1 MGYTKEDL
9 RRKLLEMY
17 PEIKAFG
24 LSLSLEFDEGKDAWV
39 VTLEKGAHKRHAFLD
54 KKDADSCIGGNLCVY
69 LGMLIAQYIKDM
81 ELLVSKSIPVQG
93 KF

>member
-9 RRKLLEMY
+9 KTKLLEMY

-24 LSLSLEFDEGKDAWV
+24 LSLSLELDKEKDAWV
-39 VTLEKGAHKRHAFLD
+39 VSFEKGSHRRHAFLE
-54 KKDADSCIGGNLCVY
+54 KKDADSCIGGNVCVY

-81 ELLVSKSIPVQG
+81 ELLVSEKR
-93 KF
+93 

>member
-9 RRKLLEMY
+9 KTKLLEMY

-24 LSLSLEFDEGKDAWV
+24 LSLSLELDKEKDAWV
-39 VTLEKGAHKRHAFLD
+39 VSFEKGNHRRYAFLD
-54 KKDADSCIGGNLCVY
+54 KKDADSCIGGNVCVY

-81 ELLVSKSIPVQG
+81 ELLVSEKR
-93 KF
+93 

>member
-9 RRKLLEMY
+9 KAKLLEIY

-24 LSLSLEFDEGKDAWV
+24 LSLSLELDKGKGAWV
-39 VTLEKGAHKRHAFLD
+39 VSFEKGGHRRHAFLD
-54 KKDADSCIGGNLCVY
+54 KKDADSCIDGNVCVY

-81 ELLVSKSIPVQG
+81 ELLISQK
-93 KF
+93 

>member
-9 RRKLLEMY
+9 KAKLLEIY

-24 LSLSLEFDEGKDAWV
+24 LSLSLELDKGKDAWV
-39 VTLEKGAHKRHAFLD
+39 VSFEKGGHRRHAFLD
-54 KKDADSCIGGNLCVY
+54 KKDADSCIDGNVCVY

-81 ELLVSKSIPVQG
+81 ELLVSQK
-93 KF
+93 